1 MDNQVAEEKEETLE
15 KEEAPPETLKEFLM
29 PENTYEILQKRW
41 VLFTLFCFVIYSYHF
56 TMCIYGVDM
65 FCHYTRFLPCGGNKE
80 TDYALNSAVL
90 DSWILVVTIFHM
102 IEWIRQWVF
111 ITTVLVGINWVSIY
125 YALSVNIPYGLLVAL
140 ISAIMGFTA
149 GSDCQE

>member
-41 VLFTLFCFVIYSYHF
+41 VLFTLFCFVIYSFHF
-56 TMCIYGVDM
+56 CMCIYGVDM
-65 FCHYTRFLPCGGNKE
+65 FCHFTRFAPCGGN
-80 TDYALNSAVL
+80 TDTAYSLNSGVL

-125 YALSVNIPYGLLVAL
+125 YAFSINIPYGLIVAL
-140 ISAIMGFTA
+140 ISTIMGFTA
-149 GSDCQE
+149 